1 MPRQPLAGLL
11 GVVAAGEGRP
21 GVAGDLHDDEGGR
34 EQHDAGMGL
43 DRVVD
48 LVADLVGDGARDG
61 EAGDEVQ
68 PELRLP
74 LAAGSGRVDVVAA
87 EQSVAGEVGVGGPR
101 RLHGPVADEDE
112 LLDPDDPVAA
122 VADLPFVLGE
132 LRALLRVEAADRR
145 QHRRGGPWVLL
156 LRRRGAQVH
165 GQAVAGGGRV
175 IGTEASDFPLFSYLH
190 RMPESGGASGE
201 ELRIVQN
208 SLAEFPVAHRRDR
221 IELRYHVDVVVSVH
235 QREGHARILAARPAF
250 PHDFRDIGRT
260 AAAIKWKR
268 NFRAMF
274 SASGGSE

>member
-1 MPRQPLAGLL
+1 MAAPRPSGSGPPGSGYGGVGKAVAVLVAGAGRLRAVAAEAEHAADADDAELAAAGDDPVAGGGHDLLGEGGPLGEFGGGGGVVLELAKPGQQAGEVPRQPLAGLL

-21 GVAGDLHDDEGGR
+21 GVADDLHDDEGGR

-122 VADLPFVLGE
+122 V
-132 LRALLRVEAADRR
+132 
-145 QHRRGGPWVLL
+145 
-156 LRRRGAQVH
+156 
-165 GQAVAGGGRV
+165 
-175 IGTEASDFPLFSYLH
+175 
-190 RMPESGGASGE
+190 
-201 ELRIVQN
+201 
-208 SLAEFPVAHRRDR
+208 
-221 IELRYHVDVVVSVH
+221 
-235 QREGHARILAARPAF
+235 
-250 PHDFRDIGRT
+250 
-260 AAAIKWKR
+260 
-268 NFRAMF
+268 
-274 SASGGSE
+274 